1 MTEQMPRAPRS
12 SLPRDAVFF
21 LIMGGISS
29 SFVLLIALMLLAD
42 IWFVSWKDFQQAL
55 LKPEIRS
62 SLELTILTC
71 TVSAVWSLWVAT
83 PLAYLLSRYRFPGRW
98 LVDAIVDIPIVLPP
112 LVLGLSLLILFHLKI
127 GDWQLDAWLRD
138 SLGFQVAFRWPA
150 VVLAQFA
157 VSCAFAVRTM
167 RVTFDQINPRA
178 EQVART
184 LGCSRAGAMLKVALP
199 QSWRGM
205 IAAGTIAW
213 SRALGEFGPIMVF
226 AGTTRMKT
234 EVLSTSVFLEL
245 SIGELNAAVA
255 ISLVMVAIAATVLIV
270 LRLLG
275 VDR

>member
-1 MTEQMPRAPRS
+1 MTEEVFSAPRS
-12 SLPRDAVFF
+12 SVPRDAVFF
-21 LIMGGISS
+21 LAMGGIAS
-29 SFVLLIALMLLAD
+29 SFVLLIVLMLVAD
-42 IWFVSWKDFQQAL
+42 IWFVSWVDFRNIL
-55 LKPEIRS
+55 VKPEIRS
-62 SLELTILTC
+62 SFELTMLTC

-98 LVDAIVDIPIVLPP
+98 LVDAVVDIPIVLPP

-127 GDWQLDAWLRD
+127 GPWQLDAWLRD
-138 SLGFQVAFRWPA
+138 SLGLQIAFRWPA

-184 LGCSRAGAMLKVALP
+184 LGCSRAQAFLKVALP

-205 IAAGTIAW
+205 ITAGTIAW

-255 ISLVMVAIAATVLIV
+255 ISLVMVAIAAIV
-270 LRLLG
+270 LVVLRWVG
-275 VDR
+275 VDH